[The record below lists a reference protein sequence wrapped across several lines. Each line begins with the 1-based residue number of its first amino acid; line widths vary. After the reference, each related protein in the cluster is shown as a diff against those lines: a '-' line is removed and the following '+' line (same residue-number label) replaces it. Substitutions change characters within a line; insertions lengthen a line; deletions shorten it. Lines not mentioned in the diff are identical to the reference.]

1 MTARDS
7 IVLRRRIVKSA
18 AAPAPIA
25 SLTTFISYRASSS
38 EGAGKGEEKK
48 EREGGCDVEGD
59 W

>member
-18 AAPAPIA
+18 AASAPIA
-25 SLTTFISYRASSS
+25 SLTTFISCRASSS

-48 EREGGCDVEGD
+48 ESEGD
-59 W
+59 VM